1 MSTIKDC
8 LKTSPMHK
16 AMQHEKLW
24 EQAISIKELIPNYW
38 EASGLMAL
46 QQSIQSAMQPTL
58 DAMAPLSSAFNES
71 MAGIASI
78 NKLHLGIQQ
87 FQDIHKLIQP
97 MTEYQ
102 SILGD
107 LKLTFRD
114 TSITDIINFNDN
126 ANVFDEL
133 SKFESN
139 VNLSPAEEEVID
151 TIIKDEA
158 YLNWFNKLTNKIHDV
173 EKETVAKWI
182 FFYLLDRI
190 FTKLF
195 DFMLDKII

>member
-1 MSTIKDC
+1 
-8 LKTSPMHK
+8 MHK

-24 EQAISIKELIPNYW
+24 EQAISIKELIPNCW
-38 EASGLMAL
+38 ESSGLIAL
-46 QQSIQSAMQPTL
+46 QQSIQIALQPTL
-58 DAMAPLSSAFNES
+58 DAMAPLSAAFNES
-71 MAGIASI
+71 MTGIASI

-114 TSITDIINFNDN
+114 TPITDIIDFNDN

-158 YLNWFNKLTNKIHDV
+158 YLNWFNKLANKIHDV

>member
-1 MSTIKDC
+1 MYKLIKICAIHNFQYSRDSCGTI
-8 LKTSPMHK
+8 TSDNM
-16 AMQHEKLW
+16 
-24 EQAISIKELIPNYW
+24 NR
-38 EASGLMAL
+38 
-46 QQSIQSAMQPTL
+46 
-58 DAMAPLSSAFNES
+58 
-71 MAGIASI
+71 IASI
-78 NKLHLGIQQ
+78 PCNSSQYSTITTLYFGTQQ

-97 MTEYQ
+97 MVEYQ

-107 LKLTFRD
+107 LRLTF
-114 TSITDIINFNDN
+114 TNTPITDIIDLNDD
-126 ANVFDEL
+126 AKAVDEL

-139 VNLSPAEEEVID
+139 IDLLPGEEEVID

-158 YLNWFNKLTNKIHDV
+158 YLNWFNKCANKIHDV

>member
-1 MSTIKDC
+1 MSTIKNY
-8 LKTSPMHK
+8 LEMSAMHK
-16 AMQHEKLW
+16 AMQNEKLW
-24 EQAISIKELIPNYW
+24 EQALSIQKIIPNYW
-38 EASGLMAL
+38 ESSELIAL
-46 QQSIQSAMQPTL
+46 QQSIQLAIQPTL
-58 DAMAPLSSAFNES
+58 DAMAPLSSAIAES
-71 MAGIASI
+71 MAGVTSL
-78 NKLHLGIQQ
+78 NKLYFGTQQ

-97 MTEYQ
+97 MVEYQ

-107 LKLTFRD
+107 LRLTFTN
-114 TSITDIINFNDN
+114 TSITDIIDLNDG
-126 ANVFDEL
+126 AKAVDEL
-133 SKFESN
+133 SNFESN
-139 VNLSPAEEEVID
+139 IDLLPGEEEVID

-158 YLNWFNKLTNKIHDV
+158 YLNWFNKCANKIHDV

>member
-8 LKTSPMHK
+8 LETSPMHK

-114 TSITDIINFNDN
+114 TSITDIIDFNDN

-158 YLNWFNKLTNKIHDV
+158 YLNWFNKLANKIHDV

>member
-8 LKTSPMHK
+8 LETSPMHK